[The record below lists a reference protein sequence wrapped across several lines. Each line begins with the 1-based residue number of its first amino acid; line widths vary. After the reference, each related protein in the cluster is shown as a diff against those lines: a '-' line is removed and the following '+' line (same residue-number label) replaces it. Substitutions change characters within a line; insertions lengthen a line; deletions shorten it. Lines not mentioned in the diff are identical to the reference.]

1 MYIHMFICLL
11 CFGYVKNSMV
21 FEGRYVNWAVSVSTV
36 AQLVRSLA
44 RMHKLIFNFGI
55 LRTCCMLGLA
65 CSRLNQ
71 NCYMVGTPPYYQV

>member
-1 MYIHMFICLL
+1 M
-11 CFGYVKNSMV
+11 
-21 FEGRYVNWAVSVSTV
+21 AVSESTV

-65 CSRLNQ
+65 CGRLNQ
-71 NCYMVGTPPYYQV
+71 NCNMVGTPPYYQVSLKSEIDRNLEILSDIALT